1 MAFNSTLK
9 RLIQPLVTKYKDT
22 LPIDDAT
29 QTLFTK
35 YKLTLVPHFDMG
47 YSQKINPFQSE
58 YNLKVTPWIAIPS
71 YIFLLGSASI
81 LLFII
86 YKHFRSLLEIYIS
99 VIFYLCSQLL
109 LLLTLSGTWAAE
121 LFSEESLEMCR
132 VKIALQ
138 TFAILLPGYSI
149 MMITAARS
157 IFLTYPLSYLHYLR
171 LRIQFLGFI
180 AACLICG
187 LISGLPSL
195 GLCQS
200 ELNYTESGQ
209 MYCSYG
215 DKKKSPCTA
224 FYSILLVLGFLLPIL
239 TVFTLYGY
247 IYKVVKKARKSHK
260 QLSSTS
266 MTSEDKSGDRLKETK
281 ARRSIPW
288 SIIAILGVS
297 ITTTIPWAATLI
309 YTAELAELLTKGGDI
324 SVLFDLFYSLLQV
337 FVGSSPLVY
346 LLTTNS
352 LRAIFV
358 RKLKK
363 VFHCASVREG
373 PARPN
378 KTSSNI
384 SATSVKTVQRGS
396 N

>member
-1 MAFNSTLK
+1 MDNSTLEW
-9 RLIQPLVTKYKDT
+9 LITDLEILPLVTIFIP
-22 LPIDDAT
+22 L
-29 QTLFTK
+29 QTIKGPETIK
-35 YKLTLVPHFDMG
+35 SDK
-47 YSQKINPFQSE
+47 SKINPFQSE

-138 TFAILLPGYSI
+138 TFAILLPGYCI
-149 MMITAARS
+149 MLITAARS

-171 LRIQFLGFI
+171 LRIQLLGFT

-209 MYCSYG
+209 RYR
-215 DKKKSPCTA
+215 
-224 FYSILLVLGFLLPIL
+224 
-239 TVFTLYGY
+239 
-247 IYKVVKKARKSHK
+247 RKE
-260 QLSSTS
+260 Q
-266 MTSEDKSGDRLKETK
+266 
-281 ARRSIPW
+281 
-288 SIIAILGVS
+288 
-297 ITTTIPWAATLI
+297 
-309 YTAELAELLTKGGDI
+309 
-324 SVLFDLFYSLLQV
+324 
-337 FVGSSPLVY
+337 
-346 LLTTNS
+346 
-352 LRAIFV
+352 
-358 RKLKK
+358 
-363 VFHCASVREG
+363 
-373 PARPN
+373 RP
-378 KTSSNI
+378 TE
-384 SATSVKTVQRGS
+384 
-396 N
+396 